1 MGIPFF
7 QVDAFVTRE
16 PFSGNPAGVCI
27 VPGRM
32 DTPWMQLLA
41 AEVKQA
47 ETAFL
52 YPENDGFRLRWF
64 TPKMEVALCGHATLA
79 SAHVLWQEGILKK
92 GEEARFYTQ
101 SGLLKASQKEDLIV
115 LDFPAKP
122 AAPCEKPKGLE
133 EALGATVVSLGHNG
147 TAYLAELASD
157 QAVREVKPDFKLLES
172 FLTPELH
179 GVIITAASEDPT
191 YDFVSRFFAPKA
203 GIPED
208 SVTGS
213 VHCCLGPFW
222 QGRLKKN
229 TFSAYQASE
238 RGGILQVRCE
248 GDRVFLGGKAL
259 TVIQGELSQFA
270 EEHNRPIGD

>member
-1 MGIPFF
+1 MSIPFF

-41 AEVKQA
+41 AEVNQA

-52 YPENDGFRLRWF
+52 YAEEDGFRLRWF

-101 SGLLKASQKEDLIV
+101 SGLLKACQKGDLIE
-115 LDFPAKP
+115 LDFPARP
-122 AAPCEKPKGLE
+122 AVPCEKPKGLE
-133 EALGATVVSLGHNG
+133 ECLGTRVLSTGLTGTV
-147 TAYLAELASD
+147 YLAELASD
-157 QAVREVKPDFKLLES
+157 QAVRKVKPDFKLMES
-172 FLTPELH
+172 FLNSQLH
-179 GVIITAASEDPT
+179 GVIITAASDDPA
-191 YDFVSRFFAPKA
+191 YDFVSRFFAPAA

-208 SVTGS
+208 PVTGS
-213 VHCCLGPFW
+213 AHCCLGPFW
-222 QGRLKKN
+222 ESRLHKN

-238 RGGILQVRCE
+238 RGGALQVRCE
-248 GDRVFLGGKAL
+248 GDRVYLGGKAL
-259 TVIQGELSQFA
+259 TVIQGCLSQF
-270 EEHNRPIGD
+270 E